1 MAKQL
6 LFSDSARRK
15 MMGGVDILAQ
25 AVGSTLGPTGRNVII
40 SKSFGGP
47 LVTKDGVTVS
57 KEIELPD
64 PFENMGAKLVNV
76 VASKT
81 SDVAGDGTT
90 TATILARAIYREGLR
105 NVTSGANPTAVRRGI
120 EKAVEVAVSELHEK
134 LSRPV
139 SKKEEIAQVAAISA
153 NNDPAIGNM
162 LADAVERVGRDGV
175 ITVEEGKTA
184 STTLEFVEGMQFDK
198 GYLSPYFV
206 TSPTTM
212 EVIFEDALILLHEKK
227 ISSLRE
233 MIPLLEKVAQSGKPL
248 LIVAEDLEGE
258 ALATLV
264 VNKLRGVLNIAA
276 VKAPG
281 FGDRRKAMLGDMAV
295 LTGGTVISEDLGLK
309 LENLQLSQL
318 GRAKQVKVDKDTTT
332 IIQGD
337 GKKAD
342 IQRRIDQLRRQI
354 EETDSEYDK
363 EKFQE
368 RLAKLSGGVALVRV
382 GAPTEADMKQ
392 TKARVEDAL
401 HATRAAAEEGI
412 VPGGGVALIR
422 VIPAVE
428 KLHAELQGD
437 EKLGAAIVLRALEEP
452 TRYIASNSGH
462 DGGVIAQEVKSN
474 SGAVGFDANTGN
486 FVDMFEAGIIDPT
499 KVTRTALQNAASIAA
514 LMLTTEAMVTSIK
527 DDEKEALP
535 RSKALSA
542 RDLGGKGNLA
552 RDGSLQSVP
561 PGFFFRRES
570 HFLVSIPSVPAGSSV
585 RNWCRMIFWEYQWS
599 WVKSRD
605 GLFPALQRP

>member
-6 LFSDSARRK
+6 IFSDAGRRK
-15 MMGGVDILAQ
+15 MLGGVDILAK
-25 AVGSTLGPTGRNVII
+25 AVGSTLGPTGRNVIL

-57 KEIELPD
+57 KEIELSD

-120 EKAVEVAVSELHEK
+120 EKAVEVAVNELHDK

-139 SKKEEIAQVAAISA
+139 SKKEEIAQVGSISA
-153 NNDPAIGNM
+153 NNDPTIGAM
-162 LADAVERVGRDGV
+162 LADAVEKVGRDGV

-184 STTLEFVEGMQFDK
+184 STVLEFVEGMQFDK

-212 EVIFEDALILLHEKK
+212 EVLFEDALILLHEKK

-233 MIPLLEKVAQSGKPL
+233 LIPLLEKVAQSGKPL
-248 LIVAEDLEGE
+248 LVVAEDVEGE

-318 GRAKQVKVDKDTTT
+318 GQAKQIKVDKDTTT
-332 IIQGD
+332 IIQGA

-368 RLAKLSGGVALVRV
+368 RLAKLSGGVALIRV

-392 TKARVEDAL
+392 TKARIEDAL

-428 KLHAELQGD
+428 KLRSELQGD
-437 EKLGAAIVLRALEEP
+437 EKLGAAIILRALEEP

-462 DGGVIAQEVKSN
+462 DGGVIAEEVKSK

-514 LMLTTEAMVTSIK
+514 LMLTTEAMITNIK
-527 DDEKEALP
+527 DDEKE
-535 RSKALSA
+535 
-542 RDLGGKGNLA
+542 GG
-552 RDGSLQSVP
+552 
-561 PGFFFRRES
+561 
-570 HFLVSIPSVPAGSSV
+570 PAIEGSV
-585 RNWCRMIFWEYQWS
+585 R
-599 WVKSRD
+599 
-605 GLFPALQRP
+605 